1 MAFKE
6 HFASFQELDVDD
18 RYILRQVN
26 PAEDL
31 EAYSEIYADA
41 DVFKYY
47 EGGTVTNDRERVLLI
62 LKNQIKEFEKV
73 RVYTW
78 TIADK
83 QSGRALGRIH
93 LSDFESNNRVANIGC
108 FLRRGS
114 WGKGIASACIKPV
127 TAFGFSTLG
136 FERIYTTVHPD
147 NTGSWRA
154 LEKNGFMRE
163 GLLRHCFN
171 LQSGLSDCFMYS
183 KLSTD

>member
-1 MAFKE
+1 MAFKDC
-6 HFASFQELDVDD
+6 FASFQEWDVND
-18 RYILRQVN
+18 RYLLRQVN
-26 PAEDL
+26 LEEDL
-31 EAYSEIYADA
+31 ESYSEIYADA

-47 EGGTVTNDRERVLLI
+47 EGSAVTLDRDRVLLI
-62 LKNQIKEFEKV
+62 LKNQMKEFEKA

-83 QSGRALGRIH
+83 QLGKALGRIH

-108 FLRRGS
+108 FLHRAS

-127 TAFGFSTLG
+127 AAFGFSTLG
-136 FERIYTTVHPD
+136 LERIYATVHTD
-147 NTGSWRA
+147 NISSWKA
-154 LEKNGFMRE
+154 LEKNGFTRE

-171 LQSGLSDCFMYS
+171 LQSGLGDCFMYA